1 MMFRFH
7 PEALAEYSD
16 AALYYSDRVPGLG
29 ADFAN
34 EIEVAI
40 ASIIADPCRSPSL
53 EDDVRRY
60 LIRRF
65 PYGLLYS
72 IEADGILILC
82 VMHLSREPGYWR
94 HRLA

>member
-1 MMFRFH
+1 MTFRFH
-7 PEALAEYSD
+7 PEALAEFAD

-34 EIEVAI
+34 EIETAI
-40 ASIIADPCRSPSL
+40 TAITADPLRSPVT
-53 EDDVRRY
+53 EDHVRRY
-60 LIRRF
+60 LVRRF

-72 IEADGILILC
+72 IEADHVLLLA